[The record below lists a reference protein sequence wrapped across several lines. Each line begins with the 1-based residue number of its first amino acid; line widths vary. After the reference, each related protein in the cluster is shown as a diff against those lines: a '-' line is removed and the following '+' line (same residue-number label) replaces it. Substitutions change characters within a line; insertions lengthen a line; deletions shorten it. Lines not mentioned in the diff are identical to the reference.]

1 MTKRTIDH
9 YSNLGL
15 LEVERSPSNYR
26 YYTRKMVDRIQ
37 WIEGKKKQGY
47 SLEQIAQLI
56 KEANYEEIDI
66 QTIRLQMRK
75 LEKDVSVLLQ
85 HLDESDKQVV
95 KKKMSPES
103 VALMQSLLL
112 LIN

>member
-1 MTKRTIDH
+1 M
-9 YSNLGL
+9 
-15 LEVERSPSNYR
+15 VER
-26 YYTRKMVDRIQ
+26 IH
-37 WIEGKKKQGY
+37 WIEEQKKQGY
-47 SLEQIAQLI
+47 LLEHIAKQI

-95 KKKMSPES
+95 KKKVSPES

>member
-1 MTKRTIDH
+1 
-9 YSNLGL
+9 
-15 LEVERSPSNYR
+15 
-26 YYTRKMVDRIQ
+26 MVDRIQ
-37 WIEGKKKQGY
+37 WIEKQKKQGY

-56 KEANYEEIDI
+56 NEANYEEIDI

>member
-37 WIEGKKKQGY
+37 WIEKQKKQGY

-56 KEANYEEIDI
+56 NEANYEEIDI